1 MKRLRIFLMAVIMAA
16 LVIIATYWDPIND
29 SFLDIVFGFT
39 SVDTE
44 AMSTFPWNI
53 PDDKYRK
60 CATKN
65 EAMASA
71 KDEDGLH
78 VGFQNNFTAEAIK
91 IINS

>member
-1 MKRLRIFLMAVIMAA
+1 M
-16 LVIIATYWDPIND
+16 
-29 SFLDIVFGFT
+29 
-39 SVDTE
+39 DTE
-44 AMSTFPWNI
+44 AMSTFPCDI